1 MLATLTFPAIGDLH
15 AAQRQETVRI
25 RSADDLRR
33 ALRAARERALALDTS
48 ALNRM
53 LRLDGERDH
62 LELQAATPWCSITD
76 YLGERAAGLDS
87 GVRAAGLAGSVGE
100 AVSENAAGPDGIP
113 MVSHVESIV
122 VVTPDG
128 ELRRADRATNANLFA
143 LAVGGHGLFGV
154 IYSVTLRVD
163 SLLRA
168 AERAQAPAE
177 LDLVASANARGL
189 SRTAEFLVP
198 PDQLDRVLAD
208 FRELA
213 SERRLMLQ
221 SVLVRKLRPEHET
234 FLPWATRDWA
244 GLTLRYF
251 TRPTLGACVHATEIR
266 RLLLDTVLARGGS
279 FPIGEAH
286 LPTLAQ
292 YHACYPTLSAFVA
305 EKRRYD
311 RAERLQNGWYR
322 RVAALLRRK
331 SGDATELNGHGGT

>member
-1 MLATLTFPAIGDLH
+1 MLATLTFPPIGDLH
-15 AAQRQETVRI
+15 AAPRRQTIRI

-62 LELQAATPWCSITD
+62 LELQAATPWCSIMA
-76 YLGERAAGLDS
+76 YLGERGAGLDS
-87 GVRAAGLAGSVGE
+87 AARAAGLPGSVGE
-100 AVSENAAGPDGIP
+100 AVSENAAGPDGTP
-113 MVSHVESIV
+113 MVAHVESIV
-122 VVTPDG
+122 LVTPDG
-128 ELRRADRATNANLFA
+128 ELRRADRATNANLFG

-168 AERAQAPAE
+168 AQCAQAPVE
-177 LDLVASANARGL
+177 LDLVASASVRGL
-189 SRTAEFLVP
+189 SRAAEFLVP
-198 PDQLDRVLAD
+198 PERLDRVLAD

-213 SERRLMLQ
+213 AERRILLQ
-221 SVLVRKLRPEHET
+221 SVLVRKLRSEHET

-251 TRPTLGACVHATEIR
+251 TRPTLGACVYATEVE
-266 RLLLDTVLARGGS
+266 RLLLDTVLAHGGS
-279 FPIGEAH
+279 FPIGADH
-286 LPTLAQ
+286 FPTRAQ
-292 YHACYPTLSAFVA
+292 YDACYPTLSAFVA

-311 RAERLQNGWYR
+311 RSERLQNGWYR
-322 RVAALLRRK
+322 HASALLRRK
-331 SGDATELNGHGGT
+331 SGDSTELP